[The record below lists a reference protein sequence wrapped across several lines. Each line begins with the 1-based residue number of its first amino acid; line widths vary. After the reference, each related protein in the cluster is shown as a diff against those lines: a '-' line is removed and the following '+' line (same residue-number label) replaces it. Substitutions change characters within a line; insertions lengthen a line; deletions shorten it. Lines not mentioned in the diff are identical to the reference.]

1 MIGGL
6 DASPAEICHTVG
18 GDATSM
24 STVLGVGF
32 NVTAAEVIAQVL
44 DTDRWRFL
52 YFEASLAVIYL
63 NADDSHNKYI

>member
-6 DASPAEICHTVG
+6 DALPAEICHTVG

-44 DTDRWRFL
+44 DPDRWRFL
-52 YFEASLAVIYL
+52 DFGGGIGRYL
-63 NADDSHNKYI
+63 LECRRLVT